1 MKGRLNMKLADL
13 GLKKVYCVVYEQDG
27 KVLTTYEEK
36 HMNRILELYSGK
48 CVEVYNPHGENRKE
62 ILRLL
67 DGGRQGTEK
76 VELKGSALLRSIE
89 LLTNIDFGDLT
100 TEQAQDIIDNPGA
113 LLETVC
119 NEVSS
124 IHISLLKNQ
133 FAVAQSLASMPEA
146 VRRPLTEKLVQE
158 ATSEEDAKRKQ
169 EMEELEK
176 QMKELEERKQAL
188 MGNGYVN

>member
-1 MKGRLNMKLADL
+1 MKLADL

-62 ILRLL
+62 ILKLL
-67 DGGRQGTEK
+67 DGGRQGIEK

>member
-1 MKGRLNMKLADL
+1 M
-13 GLKKVYCVVYEQDG
+13 
-27 KVLTTYEEK
+27 
-36 HMNRILELYSGK
+36 
-48 CVEVYNPHGENRKE
+48 
-62 ILRLL
+62 
-67 DGGRQGTEK
+67 
-76 VELKGSALLRSIE
+76 
-89 LLTNIDFGDLT
+89 
-100 TEQAQDIIDNPGA
+100 
-113 LLETVC
+113 
-119 NEVSS
+119 
-124 IHISLLKNQ
+124 KNQ